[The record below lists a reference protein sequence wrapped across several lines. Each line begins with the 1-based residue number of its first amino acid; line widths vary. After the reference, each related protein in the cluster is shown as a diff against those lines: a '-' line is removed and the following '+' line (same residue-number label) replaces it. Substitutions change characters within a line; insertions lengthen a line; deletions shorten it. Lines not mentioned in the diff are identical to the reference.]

1 MKAALRAELRKIVTT
16 RAWWVLA
23 LVMAGYMA
31 FIAAVMAWSFV
42 FSAQH
47 PDSATMGSTASLAL
61 DPRDQATSV
70 YTLALSLGYVFPALF
85 GAMAVTGEFR
95 HQTITPTFLAEPRR
109 GVVLGAKL
117 LAIVPFGVLLALAGT
132 LATVGAGGATLAI
145 MGEPSFL
152 GDGQVLGIVVRS
164 ALALTLW
171 ALVGVGFGAVLSN
184 QIAAI
189 VALLVFTQFLEPIL
203 RIGLGAWGPTRGLS
217 KFLPG
222 AAGEAIAGTSLY
234 SSSGLAHL
242 LGAWQG
248 ALVLVVYALALA
260 LVGRFTTFR
269 RDVA

>member
-1 MKAALRAELRKIVTT
+1 MNAALRTELRKLTST

-31 FIAAVMAWSFV
+31 FIGAVMAWSFV
-42 FSAQH
+42 FSARH
-47 PDSATMGSTASLAL
+47 PDSASMGSTGSLAL

-70 YTLALSLGYVFPALF
+70 YTLALALGYVFPAMF
-85 GAMAVTGEFR
+85 GAMSVTGEFR

-109 GVVLGAKL
+109 GVVLGAKF
-117 LAIVPFGVLLALAGT
+117 LAIIPFGLVLAVAGT
-132 LATVGAGGATLAI
+132 VATVGAGGATLAI
-145 MGEPSFL
+145 MGAPSFL
-152 GDGQVLGIVVRS
+152 GDSHVLGVVVRS

-171 ALVGVGFGAVLSN
+171 AMVGVGFGAVLSN
-184 QIAAI
+184 QVAAI
-189 VALLVFTQFLEPIL
+189 VTLLAFTQFLEPIL
-203 RIGLGAWGPTRGLS
+203 RLGLGAWSVTRGLS

-242 LGAWQG
+242 LGVWQG
-248 ALVLVVYALALA
+248 AVVLVAYALVLG
-260 LVGRFTTFR
+260 LVGRLTTFR